1 MAAAGAVIGA
11 IGTIGSMAQ
20 GLMPMSQ
27 GSMNTLNPAQLYM
40 QARTLLS
47 LLPQMKGHYSTLAGL
62 GQNAPDAYETLPQF
76 GQEYTNNI
84 LAPSMERNRNNLA
97 ALQDRVH
104 GRSNN
109 LLMGKY
115 KTESRL
121 ASNSLKQNLM
131 QQDANLRQMSRES
144 AAQRQLQALG
154 GMAGSFGSVMG
165 QSQENWVRQN
175 PTALEYAT
183 TGVTGAQSLY
193 QAGRNI
199 YDSLRMSGPVGGGVS
214 AGLGSSLG
222 SV

>member
-1 MAAAGAVIGA
+1 MAAAAAAIGA

-20 GLMPMSQ
+20 GLMPMSR

-40 QARTLLS
+40 QAKTMLS
-47 LLPQMKGHYSTLAGL
+47 LLPQMKDHYSTLAGL
-62 GQNAPDAYETLPQF
+62 GQNAPDAYGTLPEF
-76 GQEYTNNI
+76 NQEYVNNI
-84 LAPSMERNRNNLA
+84 VAPSREMARNNMA

-104 GRSNN
+104 GRSNDI
-109 LLMGKY
+109 LMGKY

-154 GMAGSFGSVMG
+154 GMGSAFGSVMG
-165 QSQENWVRQN
+165 QSQENWARQN

-193 QAGRNI
+193 QAGKNI
-199 YDSLRMSGPVGGGVS
+199 YDSLRMSGVGSAGSGIGGGF
-214 AGLGSSLG
+214 
-222 SV
+222 